1 MDGVGASVDG
11 WMDGWTREAGWLAGC
26 LGGWVGECWL
36 GSDCGHGEGAR
47 WLGWVG
53 WLGELSTAE
62 PLAGEEG
69 VYGLGWRLLG

>member
-1 MDGVGASVDG
+1 MDGVGGSV
-11 WMDGWTREAGWLAGC
+11 DGWTREAGGLGWAGW
-26 LGGWVGECWL
+26 LGGG
-36 GSDCGHGEGAR
+36 CGHGEGAR

-53 WLGELSTAE
+53 WLGELSRAE